1 MHPPKI
7 RGKKTKAGN
16 REITDLDDDVRFG
29 DPENEIYDLSDVS
42 GDEGAKG
49 VAQTV
54 LGAGR
59 GVSPASPDA
68 SQHTDEDGEDDREN
82 DDADTIQSGADA
94 LLASYSIAPV
104 LIYLNLIDR
113 ISIKYRYYPRYGV
126 YGAQGYRYLNLIVD
140 ISIK

>member
-42 GDEGAKG
+42 GDDGAKG
-49 VAQTV
+49 RPN
-54 LGAGR
+54 GPRCWEG

-82 DDADTIQSGADA
+82 DDADTIQSGDDA
-94 LLASYSIAPV
+94 LLGILA
-104 LIYLNLIDR
+104 
-113 ISIKYRYYPRYGV
+113 
-126 YGAQGYRYLNLIVD
+126 
-140 ISIK
+140 